1 MYRDG
6 MKALVYAGKHKLALR
21 SIPKP
26 SIKTDEVLL
35 RIRSVGICGTDLHIY
50 HGGTNVKAGT
60 VIGHEFSGEIAAVGK
75 HVINLKAGMRV
86 VAEHVVA
93 CGICYYCQR
102 GQPNL
107 CVKAEI
113 LGMDRPGALA
123 EYMAV
128 PAKLVYPIPKST
140 SFDEAAL
147 IEPLTIALF
156 AVSAAGFLL
165 EKKVAV
171 IGQGPIGI
179 LLDQVLEAAGAR
191 VIGIDV
197 MPARLAFAKKKGWAH
212 DVLNS
217 ADKQFWKKYKAV
229 AGLGVD
235 NVFEAVGKE
244 ATAELSLELPRRD
257 GNVYLLGV
265 FEKPATID
273 LMKLVKKEL
282 NVFGSWTCS
291 FSFPAA
297 IELVAEKKVDLKSLI
312 THRYDLTDGARAF
325 ADAAGYGGERIKTI
339 IQIR

>member
-1 MYRDG
+1 
-6 MKALVYAGKHKLALR
+6 MKALVYAGKKKMVLK

-26 SIKTDEVLL
+26 TVKADEALLKIK
-35 RIRSVGICGTDLHIY
+35 SVGICGTDLHIFN
-50 HGGTNVKAGT
+50 GGTATKPGT
-60 VIGHEFSGEIAAVGK
+60 VIGHEFSGIVAAVGR
-75 HVINLKAGMRV
+75 HVTNVKKGDRV
-86 VAEHVVA
+86 VAEHVVS
-93 CGICYYCQR
+93 CGKCYYCLR

-107 CVKAEI
+107 CVKASV
-113 LGMDRPGALA
+113 LGIDRAGALA
-123 EYMAV
+123 EFMVV
-128 PAKLVYPIPKST
+128 PAKLVYRFPASL

-165 EKKVAV
+165 EKRVAV
-171 IGQGPIGI
+171 IGQGPIGV

-197 MPARLAFAKKKGWAH
+197 MDARLGFAKKKGWAH
-212 DVLNS
+212 HVLNS
-217 ADKQFWKKYKAV
+217 SSKTFWKQYQAI
-229 AGLGVD
+229 AGMGVD
-235 NVFEAVGKE
+235 AVFEAVGKD
-244 ATAELSLELPRRD
+244 ATANLSFELPRRD

-297 IELVAEKKVDLKSLI
+297 IELVAEKKIDLKSLI
-312 THRYDLTDGARAF
+312 THVYRFEDGVKAF
-325 ADAAGYGGERIKTI
+325 EESASYTGNRIKTI
-339 IQIR
+339 IRVS